1 MPELKVLYKHG
12 DELGVVFGEGERLKI
27 GDCLLVSDGE
37 MRVVAQAYDL
47 QYGGL
52 RKMLSDLLST
62 LEGADVALASE
73 LSEKYGKRLSS
84 FRLAKCKI
92 RGTLK
97 EGRFSPGLLKL
108 PADDASVKR
117 LGEAEVVSL
126 LGFEPQKPALLG
138 KMQGSD
144 HDFHV
149 DLAAFQGVTLVTGRK
164 GSGKSHLA
172 KKLLEEL
179 LSNDAPCIVLD
190 VNGEYA
196 SLRSTQE
203 GKSSKYASAIVELV
217 PGKNFFIPLD
227 GISFETFARM
237 CQIEENHNA
246 FRLFARYWSEN
257 ASGKS
262 LKDLKQWVELSRSTP
277 GSINAAIARIDY
289 ANSLGVFGDFDLKA
303 ALDKIRAGG
312 GAIVLNLFRQGEK
325 AKELSIVYVLRQLIA
340 AGLRDE
346 GKVFLFAE
354 EAQNYFE
361 KEFWDDVITRM
372 RHLGIYSVIITN
384 EPTTLP
390 SMVFRQCDNLFCFN
404 FSSDND
410 ISFVSNAQ
418 VIDPQSL
425 GIAKNLGVGQCI
437 AIGKC
442 THNFPLLL
450 HVSQTQAKAG
460 GQTRLLWE

>member
-1 MPELKVLYKHG
+1 MAGGLKVLHKHG
-12 DELGVVFGEGERLKI
+12 DELGVAFGEGDKLKI
-27 GDCLLVSDGE
+27 GDCVLVSDGE
-37 MRVVAQAYDL
+37 MQVVAQAYDL

-52 RKMLSDLLST
+52 RKVFTDLLDS
-62 LEGADVALASE
+62 LEGPNAELARE
-73 LSEKYGKRLSS
+73 INDKYGRQLSS

-92 RGTLK
+92 RGTVK

-108 PADDASVKR
+108 PADNAAVKR
-117 LGEAEVVSL
+117 LSEQEIVSL
-126 LGFEPQKPALLG
+126 LGFEPKKPANIG
-138 KMQGSD
+138 KMQGSGL
-144 HDFHV
+144 DFAI
-149 DLAAFQGVTLVTGRK
+149 DLASLQGVTLITGRK

-179 LSNDAPCIVLD
+179 LANNAPAVVLD

-196 SLRSTQE
+196 SLKNLQNGGES
-203 GKSSKYASAIVELV
+203 GLAGGIVELV
-217 PGKNFFIPLD
+217 PGRNFFIPLD

-246 FRLFARYWSEN
+246 FRLFARYWAEN
-257 ASGKS
+257 AAGKS
-262 LKDLKQWVELSRSTP
+262 LKDLKQWVELSKSTP
-277 GSINAAIARIDY
+277 GSMNAALARIDY
-289 ANSLGVFGDFDLKA
+289 AASLGVFGEFNFRQALEKA
-303 ALDKIRAGG
+303 RFG
-312 GAIVLNLFRQGEK
+312 GAVVLNMFRQGEK
-325 AKELSIVYVLRQLIA
+325 VKELSIVYILRQLIS

-346 GKVFLFAE
+346 GKIFLFAE

-390 SMVFRQCDNLFCFN
+390 SMVFRQCDNLFTFN

-410 ISFVSNAQ
+410 IAFVSSAQ
-418 VIDPQSL
+418 VIDPASL
-425 GIAKNLGVGQCI
+425 GIVKNLGVGQCI

-442 THNFPLLL
+442 TNNFPLLL
-450 HVSQTQAKAG
+450 HVSQTRGRAG
-460 GQTRLLWE
+460 GQTKLLWE